1 VGGWTASEGLMRL
14 LVSRWIAPPAL
25 AAVVL
30 LAPTPAQAG
39 APVLSQKHRDPAH
52 KFSLPYF
59 KDWAPVPVETG
70 EKYEVAK
77 LCDSKSTGSRR
88 GTTDPEIVVVRFVK
102 DATRDKVTTPS
113 EGPPLPPELLRR
125 LRGPE
130 DAFDA
135 AMARFTFFL
144 PEGVQLPKQAFKKIE
159 SKDKVPGRMWVLDLP
174 SQWPGETIFVTLAVF
189 EKDGVEF
196 AVRMACG
203 GQLRKDFEKPFAEVA
218 KKFMWFDEKAPE
230 VESLDV
236 LDGVNITAA
245 RRREIEKGMV
255 KDWDV
260 IVSPKKQYVVLYNN
274 KRGENHALAKLIAER
289 IEAIRAQIYEVQF
302 PPATPIT
309 SVSICRVCKDAQ
321 EYHQYGG
328 PGGSA
333 GYWNSGTEELVFYD
347 ASESKKEDVDTLAV
361 LYHEAFHQFIYYSV
375 GEVAPHSWFNEGHGD
390 YYAGAKYVNGKFKIG
405 PFAWRVGL
413 ARNAIVEGPRPRTE
427 VKDDKTGAVQ
437 VQWGNTG
444 YTPLKDLV
452 AFSQNEYYSYMGV
465 SYAQGWALIYFL
477 REIVPANKKYAEKWG
492 KILPTYFD
500 TLKAGVN
507 RPAPKEPPPAPEG
520 PDAPKGKD
528 EPPRPSPDAPSKPG
542 DPPKPDGEPK
552 PQGEPQ
558 PPQPVEVPRYYGRG
572 DPKALENALAKA
584 FEGIDWVEF
593 EEAWKKA
600 TKSGK

>member
-1 VGGWTASEGLMRL
+1 MTARVPRL
-14 LVSRWIAPPAL
+14 LAAL
-25 AAVVL
+25 AAVAL
-30 LAPTPAQAG
+30 LAPTPVEAG
-39 APVLSQKHRDPAH
+39 APALSQKHRDAAH

-59 KDWAPVPVETG
+59 KDWAPVPIETG

-77 LCDSKSTGSRR
+77 LCDTKGR
-88 GTTDPEIVVVRFVK
+88 GANRNTYDPEIVVVRFAK
-102 DATRDKVTTPS
+102 DGKGGDVTTPS
-113 EGPPLPPELLRR
+113 EGPSLPPELRDL
-125 LRGPE
+125 LDGPS

-135 AMARFTFFL
+135 AMYRYAYLL
-144 PEGVQLPKQAFKKIE
+144 PDGVKLPKQAFKKIE
-159 SKDKVPGRMWVLDLP
+159 SKDKVPGRLWSFDLP
-174 SQWPGETIFVTLAVF
+174 SPYQGETIFVTLAVF

-196 AVRMACG
+196 AVRMMCG
-203 GQLRKDFEKPFAEVA
+203 GPLKKDFEKPFAEVA
-218 KKFMWFDEKAPE
+218 KKFMWFDDKAPE
-230 VESLDV
+230 VQSLAV
-236 LDGVNITAA
+236 LDGVNISAA

-255 KDWDV
+255 KGWDV

-289 IEAIRAQIYEVQF
+289 IEAIRAQIYEIQF
-302 PPATPIT
+302 PPASPIT

-321 EYHQYGG
+321 EYYQYGG

-390 YYAGAKYVNGKFKIG
+390 YYAGAKYANGKFKIG
-405 PFAWRVGL
+405 PFQWRVGTV
-413 ARNAIVEGPRPRTE
+413 RNAIVEGPRPRTE
-427 VKDDKTGAVQ
+427 VKDEKTGKVE
-437 VQWGNTG
+437 VQWGNRG

-452 AFSQNEYYSYMGV
+452 AFSQGEYYSYPGV

-507 RPAPKEPPPAPEG
+507 RPAPKAEPADDAEEKPEG
-520 PDAPKGKD
+520 KPEGKPDEEPDAPK
-528 EPPRPSPDAPSKPG
+528 PPATPEEDPMPG
-542 DPPKPDGEPK
+542 GPPAPDGEPK
-552 PQGEPQ
+552 PDGDGQ
-558 PPQPVEVPRYYGRG
+558 PPESFEIPRFFGRG
-572 DPKALENALAKA
+572 DPQALEKALAKA